1 MAEKALSAEMAAL
14 FPKLPSQFQEQARQA
29 HAHVQ
34 ALMQSNQK
42 DQALSLLRHMRDVMK
57 TLIPKE
63 IQGEDVKIKQS
74 AGEIISSISDSP
86 GLAIP
91 PLPSNNSHEMVALQ
105 RSLEELQMKVQETSA
120 VTLIAKR
127 VRDMEM
133 EQKYF
138 QLESRLRDLRVSVSE
153 KIDSISVLTD
163 TASTLARKELRK
175 RTVSK
180 NPFCEHEVGKFC
192 EFCVGRDF
200 DASPFECKLS
210 PFASVATPPMLQ
222 GPLREDLTNK
232 QTVLHMQQSLQTY
245 QATLKDL
252 LHDSKRQLES
262 LKI

>member
-14 FPKLPSQFQEQARQA
+14 FPKLPPQFQEQARQA

-34 ALMQSNQK
+34 ALIQSNQK

-63 IQGEDVKIKQS
+63 IQGEDDKIKQS
-74 AGEIISSISDSP
+74 AGEIISSIS
-86 GLAIP
+86 IP
-91 PLPSNNSHEMVALQ
+91 PLPSNNSPEMVALQ

-180 NPFCEHEVGKFC
+180 NPFCEHEIGKFC
-192 EFCVGRDF
+192 EFCVGRDI
-200 DASPFECKLS
+200 DASPFECKPS

-252 LHDSKRQLES
+252 LHDSKRELES